1 MALNKSVTVAILC
14 QCKRCHCNQGC
25 LYSPNLIEPLLC
37 LFPPSLLS
45 SQWKMQ
51 KGGENGI
58 KDGEDLIFL
67 QSKMEF
73 LGVERETEKG
83 GEKERAEK
91 RQCQRSA

>member
-1 MALNKSVTVAILC
+1 MDRDVNLVRLN
-14 QCKRCHCNQGC
+14 
-25 LYSPNLIEPLLC
+25 PLRPTLA
-37 LFPPSLLS
+37 FSPPSS
-45 SQWKMQ
+45 FSQWKMQ

-73 LGVERETEKG
+73 LGVERETEG

-91 RQCQRSA
+91 KTMSTQCINAVSLNFRLQ

>member
-1 MALNKSVTVAILC
+1 MFTKPNTTTVM
-14 QCKRCHCNQGC
+14 
-25 LYSPNLIEPLLC
+25 LI
-37 LFPPSLLS
+37 PSLS

-73 LGVERETEKG
+73 LGVERETER
-83 GEKERAEK
+83 GESRKK
-91 RQCQRSA
+91 TMSTQCINAVSLNFTEQ